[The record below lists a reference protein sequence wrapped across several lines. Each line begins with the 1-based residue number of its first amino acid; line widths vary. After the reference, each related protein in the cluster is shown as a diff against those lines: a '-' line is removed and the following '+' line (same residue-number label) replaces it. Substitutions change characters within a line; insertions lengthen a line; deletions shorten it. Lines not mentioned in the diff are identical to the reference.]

1 MGMRYFAPSRQAFPG
16 QRLLA
21 RSLWNSGDGEVFR
34 WREVNLYIH
43 VYIRFFVCGTL
54 AEIGKAAK
62 GRADP
67 MMSLVE
73 NGCGL
78 MMMRRGN
85 IESSRVKLDL
95 SSMSSRG
102 FRPVVGGTFLRS
114 IGTGELSTV
123 ENQFR
128 RYFILSNTQSK
139 PRGYQVPYPFGR
151 REFYILLRRYDQIA
165 IVHLSLK
172 YHL

>member
-1 MGMRYFAPSRQAFPG
+1 
-16 QRLLA
+16 
-21 RSLWNSGDGEVFR
+21 
-34 WREVNLYIH
+34 
-43 VYIRFFVCGTL
+43 
-54 AEIGKAAK
+54 
-62 GRADP
+62 

-85 IESSRVKLDL
+85 IESSRVRLDL

-114 IGTGELSTV
+114 IGTGALSTA

-151 REFYILLRRYDQIA
+151 REFYILLRYYDDTTIRSEPQISPLTRA
-165 IVHLSLK
+165 IHRMSLYRMDQESERKKGCRLTSRVHP
-172 YHL
+172 